1 MIDIL
6 IIRFSSLGDI
16 VITTAVVEA
25 LKKHFPESNIYYLTR
40 SIYSRVYEFDKRIFK
55 VAGIL
60 GNETPHGIIKKIGRN
75 NFDVV
80 IDLHGSLRSVLVSAF
95 IKSKHKVRVNKH
107 SLARRIM
114 IWSGKRYRRRFDVLG
129 CYFETLRSLGI
140 QDRVLPKLIPAGKV
154 LDTVKVVLD
163 MQETETGGRLIGIAP
178 GALHKT
184 KRWNEQSYAC
194 LADEIAGRGDLPI
207 FIGDKNDVEVVE
219 RIRGNMTGRSISL
232 TGEIDLTVT
241 IGLISH
247 LDGIV
252 VNDSGLMHV
261 AGALDVPLVALFGPT
276 HPNLGFWPGYRSG
289 RYIHSGV
296 DCSPCSLH
304 GSTPCKKQNRIC
316 MDDIP
321 WEKVLKTLDEIMD
334 I

>member
-1 MIDIL
+1 MDIL

-25 LKKHFPESNIYYLTR
+25 LKKHFPESNIYFLTR
-40 SIYSRVYEFDKRIFK
+40 SIYSKVFEYDKRIFK
-55 VAGIL
+55 VIEIQGD
-60 GNETPHGIIKKIGRN
+60 ETPHVIINKIGRK

-80 IDLHGSLRSVLVSAF
+80 IDLHGSLRSFLVSAF
-95 IKSKHKVRVNKH
+95 IKSKLKVRVNKH
-107 SLARRIM
+107 SFARRLM
-114 IWSGKRYRRRFDVLG
+114 IWSGNRYRRRFDVLG
-129 CYFETLRSLGI
+129 SYSETLRPLGI
-140 QDRVLPKLIPAGKV
+140 HERILPKLIPAGKV
-154 LDTVKVVLD
+154 LDTVEIVLKMHND
-163 MQETETGGRLIGIAP
+163 ATEGKLIGIAP

-207 FIGDKNDVEVVE
+207 FIGDKTDEEVVE
-219 RIRGNMTGRSISL
+219 RIRKNMDGRSISL
-232 TGEIDLTVT
+232 AGEIDLTVT
-241 IGLISH
+241 IGLISR

-276 HPNLGFWPGYRSG
+276 HPDQGFWPGYRSG
-289 RYIHSGV
+289 RFIHSGV

-304 GSTPCKKQNRIC
+304 GSLPCKKQNRMC
-316 MDDIP
+316 MDDIS
-321 WEKVLKTLDEIMD
+321 WEEVLKTLDVIMG

>member
-1 MIDIL
+1 VIDIL

-16 VITTAVVEA
+16 VITSAVVEA

-95 IKSKHKVRVNKH
+95 IKSKLKVRVNKR
-107 SLARRIM
+107 SISRRLM
-114 IWSGKRYRRRFDVLG
+114 VWSKNRYRRRFDVLG
-129 CYFETLRSLGI
+129 SYFETLRPLGI
-140 QDRVLPKLIPAGKV
+140 QERVLPKLVPAGKV
-154 LDTVKVVLD
+154 LDAVEVVLNMHNNVTD
-163 MQETETGGRLIGIAP
+163 GKLIGIAP
-178 GALHKT
+178 GARHET

-194 LADEIAGRGDLPI
+194 LADEIAACGDLPL
-207 FIGDKNDVEVVE
+207 FIGDKNDVEVVA
-219 RIRGNMTGRSISL
+219 RIRNYMTGRSISL

-241 IGLISH
+241 IGLISR

-252 VNDSGLMHV
+252 ANDSGLMHV

-276 HPNLGFWPGYRSG
+276 HPDLGFWPGYRSG
-289 RYIHSGV
+289 RFIHSGA

-304 GSTPCKKQNRIC
+304 GSSPCKKQNRMC
-316 MDDIP
+316 MDDISL
-321 WEKVLKTLDEIMD
+321 EEVLKTLYEIMD
-334 I
+334 T